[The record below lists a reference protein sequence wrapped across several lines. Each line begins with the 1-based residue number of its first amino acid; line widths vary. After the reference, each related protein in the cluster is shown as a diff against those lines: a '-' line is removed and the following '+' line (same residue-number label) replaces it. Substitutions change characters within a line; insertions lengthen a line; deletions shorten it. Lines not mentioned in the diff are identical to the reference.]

1 MIKQDSKRIKELKHL
16 SRRRSIKEGIFATA
30 SFSFGSRYI
39 SPFAIAINTS
49 NSLVALLGAVWGL
62 LSPISQMFSSR
73 LIEKY
78 SRKKI
83 VTTFVLL
90 ETLMWLPF
98 ILIGILYYKGIM
110 LNLLPIFILTAYA
123 FHVIISSISGP
134 AWFSW
139 MGDIVDGDYRG
150 RWFAKR
156 NLIVGFVGIIL
167 TLIASFALDY
177 FKKMNLT
184 IFGFIILFALAVIS
198 RFMSYRTFKK
208 QYEPKIKLKK
218 GYYFSFWD
226 FVKQSPKNNFGRF
239 AWYRATLSFAT
250 AIAGSLIAVYL
261 LRDLKLGY
269 SIYMIVSLSG
279 SFISL
284 FLLNF
289 WGKIS
294 DKYGNYKVLL
304 ITSFLMPTIPL
315 LWILYPSP
323 IYLALV
329 PSIIGSVAWAGFNLS
344 AGNFIYD
351 NVSSEKRGLALSYQN
366 MFIGLGSFFGAG
378 LGALL
383 IKYLHTTA
391 LKPIII
397 IFIISGILRAF
408 AVLFWIPSLKEVSK
422 KNKNLSTK
430 TLEHLIIKDAKPTL
444 LEEAHQVMSIKS
456 YIFNK

>member
-1 MIKQDSKRIKELKHL
+1 MIKQDTPRIKELKHL

-49 NSLVALLGAVWGL
+49 NALVALLGAIWGL

-83 VTTFVLL
+83 VLTFVLL
-90 ETLMWLPF
+90 ETLMWIPF
-98 ILIGILYYKGIM
+98 ILIGVLYYKGIM
-110 LNLLPIFILTAYA
+110 LSLLPIFILIAYA
-123 FHVIISSISGP
+123 FHVIVSSLSGP

-156 NLIVGFVGIIL
+156 NLIHGFIGIVL
-167 TLIASFALDY
+167 ALSASFALDY
-177 FKKMNLT
+177 FKKINLT
-184 IFGFIILFALAVIS
+184 IFGFIILFTLAIFS
-198 RFMSYRTFKK
+198 RFMSYRVFKK

-226 FVKQSPKNNFGRF
+226 FVKKSPKNNFGRF
-239 AWYRATLSFAT
+239 VWYRATLAFAT
-250 AIAGSLIAVYL
+250 AVAGSLIAVYL
-261 LRDLKLGY
+261 LRNLKLSY
-269 SIYMIVSLSG
+269 STYMIVSLTG
-279 SFISL
+279 GFVSL
-284 FLLNF
+284 FFLEFL
-289 WGKIS
+289 GKIS

-304 ITSFLMPTIPL
+304 ISSFLMPAIPL

-323 IYLALV
+323 VYLALV
-329 PSIIGSVAWAGFNLS
+329 PSIIGSVAWAGFNLA

-351 NVSSEKRGLALSYQN
+351 NVSPEKRGLALPYQN
-366 MFIGLGSFFGAG
+366 MLIGLGSFFGAG

-383 IKYLHTTA
+383 IKYLHTIS

-397 IFIISGILRAF
+397 IFILSGVLRTF
-408 AVLFWIPSLKEVSK
+408 AVLFWIPRLKEVSK
-422 KNKNLSTK
+422 KNKNLSIE

-444 LEEAHQVMSIKS
+444 VEEAHQLMSIKS
-456 YIFNK
+456 YVFNK